1 MSDAI
6 QGEEGEERKEGEEG
20 EEGEEAT
27 CLCEEGLQG
36 DPLVRCYP
44 PTVPGD
50 CSCTRY
56 V

>member
-6 QGEEGEERKEGEEG
+6 QGEEGEEVEEG
-20 EEGEEAT
+20 EEEAT

-44 PTVPGD
+44 PPVPGE
-50 CSCTRY
+50 CSCTR
-56 V
+56 